1 MTRADGSAA
10 VAVDTPPLT
19 REGALGAQVL
29 HEVVWFFRPPWFW
42 LNGVAF
48 NLVLSLL
55 WLVVWPLSGQPHRDW
70 AILVGSY
77 FAVWILADVTTTN
90 VLGADAA
97 RVGTGLAQHVPLR
110 RILLVKNLTL
120 LLIVG
125 LPTLFATAVIT
136 ITHEADY
143 RLTLTLPGVLLPILT
158 WLGVGN
164 LISVLLPVAARP
176 WRERWEQRHELRST
190 TRWLVALG
198 LPYGLLGAAGPVAAL
213 PRLIL
218 QHARFLPPTFAVRG
232 AILGVLGLA
241 MWAAGTGLALLAHQV
256 RPVRIH

>member
-10 VAVDTPPLT
+10 VAVRTPPLT
-19 REGALGAQVL
+19 RGQALSAQVR
-29 HEVVWFFRPPWFW
+29 HEVVWFFSPPWPW

-70 AILVGSY
+70 AIIVGSY

-90 VLGADAA
+90 VLGADAV
-97 RVGTGLAQHVPLR
+97 RVRTGLAQHVSLG

-120 LLIVG
+120 LLLVG
-125 LPTLFATAVIT
+125 GPTLLATAVIT

-164 LISVLLPVAARP
+164 LLSVLLPVGNRP
-176 WRERWEQRHELRST
+176 WRERWALRHELRPT
-190 TRWLVALG
+190 ARWLVCLA
-198 LPYGLLGAAGPVAAL
+198 LPYALLGAASPVAQL
-213 PRLIL
+213 PRVIL
-218 QHARFLPPTFAVRG
+218 RHARFLPPTVPVRG
-232 AILGVLGLA
+232 AILCVLGLA
-241 MWAAGTGLALLAHQV
+241 LWAAGTGLALLADHF
-256 RPVRIH
+256 RPVRIS

>member
-1 MTRADGSAA
+1 MTRADGPAA
-10 VAVDTPPLT
+10 VAVRTPPLT
-19 REGALGAQVL
+19 RAEGMAAQVR
-29 HEVVWFFRPPWFW
+29 HEVVWFFQPPWPW

-55 WLVVWPLSGQPHRDW
+55 YLVVVPLSGQPHRDW

-90 VLGADAA
+90 VLGADAS
-97 RVGTGLAQHVPLR
+97 RVHDGLDQHVPLG

-120 LLIVG
+120 LLLVG
-125 LPTLFATAVIT
+125 GPTLLATAVIT
-136 ITHEADY
+136 VTHEADY

-164 LISVLLPVAARP
+164 LVSVLLPVATLP
-176 WRERWEQRHELRST
+176 WRERWAQRRELRPT
-190 TRWLVALG
+190 ARWLTCLS
-198 LPYGLLGAAGPVAAL
+198 LPYLLLFAADPVSDL
-213 PRLIL
+213 PRTIL
-218 QHARFLPPTFAVRG
+218 RHARFLPPTVPVRG

-241 MWAAGTGLALLAHQV
+241 LWAAGTGLALLADHL
-256 RPVRIH
+256 RPVQIS